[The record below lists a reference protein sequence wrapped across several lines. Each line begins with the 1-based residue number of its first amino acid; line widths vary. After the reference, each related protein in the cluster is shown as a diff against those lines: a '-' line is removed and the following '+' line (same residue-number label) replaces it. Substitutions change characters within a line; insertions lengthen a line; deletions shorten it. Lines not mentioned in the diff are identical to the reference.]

1 MKEPAYYKGRE
12 QTYIKHF
19 FLERYL
25 ERVAYNIAS
34 FRDTFIYVDG
44 FSGPWK
50 SADEELADTS
60 FAIAVDRLKKVKKG
74 VKERFGKDLKI
85 YCLFNE
91 SDPDAYSE
99 LEEFCKDIDEIV
111 VTPRNQ
117 EFEELIPELL
127 DFIGQEFSLTFI
139 DPTGLSGF
147 GMKAITPLLNVRGE
161 VIVNFMMDY
170 ANRFFEDEEASK
182 RLKLDQTF
190 GDNLWLGEV
199 YAYIEAGF
207 SRETSLLLTY
217 RKRLKEAGNFP
228 FATSTRILYPA
239 SDRTY
244 FHLVYGTRHRKGI
257 EEFRLVEKKS
267 VREQE
272 KVRSEAK
279 LAKQESRTDQIN
291 FLRDLDPGGINPS
304 FGFEEERYANHA
316 QAEKFIRGQIKLRGR
331 MKYEDLDAATMQIP
345 LICRTTFNEIL
356 LGLKSGGYIEILGM
370 KPRERTPKKG
380 HLLVNKN
387 L

>member
-19 FLERYL
+19 FLEKYL

-99 LEEFCKDIDEIV
+99 LEEFCRDIDEIV

-257 EEFRLVEKKS
+257 EEFRVVEKKS

-304 FGFEEERYANHA
+304 FGFEEERNANHA